1 MNKDQLT
8 IDVYTDAI
16 GIEQI
21 NEFAEKSW
29 VKGFTTNPTLV
40 RKSGARS
47 YLDFAKSA
55 AIATNGKPISLEVI
69 SDNLEEMY
77 RQAHVLNEIGENIV
91 VKVPISNTV
100 KESTV
105 FVIERLLKEGLSV
118 NVTAIMT
125 INQVQELKKI
135 LQKDSKIIISIFAG
149 RIADTGVDPE
159 LTLRD
164 SITLVRDFPNAKV
177 LWASPREVF
186 NIVQA
191 QKIGCHI
198 ITASTDLLKKVEL
211 FGKDLEL
218 YSLETVKMFYD
229 DAKSAGYT
237 L

>member
-1 MNKDQLT
+1 
-8 IDVYTDAI
+8 
-16 GIEQI
+16 
-21 NEFAEKSW
+21 
-29 VKGFTTNPTLV
+29 
-40 RKSGARS
+40 
-47 YLDFAKSA
+47 
-55 AIATNGKPISLEVI
+55 
-69 SDNLEEMY
+69 
-77 RQAHVLNEIGENIV
+77 
-91 VKVPISNTV
+91 V

>member
-1 MNKDQLT
+1 MDKNLFT

-21 NEFAEKSW
+21 NEFAAKPW

-40 RKSGARS
+40 RKSGASS

-55 AIATNGKPISLEVI
+55 VIATNGKPISLEVI
-69 SDNLEEMY
+69 SDDLEEMY
-77 RQAHVLNEIGENIV
+77 RQAHVLNEIGENID
-91 VKVPISNTV
+91 VKIPITNTK
-100 KESTV
+100 KESTLLLV
-105 FVIERLLKEGLSV
+105 ERLLKEGLSV

-125 INQVQELKKI
+125 IKQVRELKTI
-135 LQKDSKIIISIFAG
+135 LQKDSRIIISIFAG
-149 RIADTGVDPE
+149 RIADTGVNPE
-159 LTLRD
+159 LVMLD
-164 SITLVRDFPNAKV
+164 SINLVRDFPYAKV

-186 NIVQA
+186 NIIQA

-198 ITASTDLLKKVEL
+198 ITATTDLLKKVEL